1 MATIPLITVVDIVLV
16 STFLHLLFAFRDH
29 LRRRGL
35 PYPPGPKPWPII
47 GNLLNSPKGLQWT
60 LYTEMSKKHGWET
73 SFQGVYALLK
83 LVYPGDILY
92 LQVFGQGIVVLCS
105 LSSIKDLLEKRG
117 EIFSDRPTLPMHHLW
132 AQSRLIATFG
142 CPPP

>member
-60 LYTEMSKKHGWET
+60 LYTEMSKKHG
-73 SFQGVYALLK
+73 
-83 LVYPGDILY
+83 DILY